1 MDTNSCGGD
10 CSCAHQ
16 GPQKPLETAKAET
29 NLFEAEAGCKTSC
42 DCDSSD
48 DGFGDY
54 YGVDSEKIMRERDR
68 SRLEEQ
74 MQKVSAKN
82 IVFLSS

>member
-16 GPQKPLETAKAET
+16 GALAPLEAAKAEP
-29 NLFEAEAGCKTSC
+29 NLFEAEACCKTSC
-42 DCDSSD
+42 DCNSSD

-54 YGVDSEKIMRERDR
+54 YGADSEKIMRERDR

-74 MQKVSAKN
+74 MQKVRAKN
-82 IVFLSS
+82 VPFLSS